1 MLKKENKRE
10 TRLMK
15 NIEKYRDVVL
25 ENLNNCQLEKSLREL
40 YGETVVCCP
49 HTKCDECEKRLR
61 EWLLEEAKEPIL
73 DDTEREYLSAVIKPF
88 RGKVSNIVKIH
99 SKVDTYE
106 YICISVNDYEV
117 MFFPKFEENT
127 MYKGMELGRKYTLD
141 ELGL

>member
-1 MLKKENKRE
+1 
-10 TRLMK
+10 MK

-73 DDTEREYLSAVIKPF
+73 YDAEREYLSAVIKPF
-88 RGKVSNIVKIH
+88 RGKVSYISKQNTLNSPMEFIH
-99 SKVDTYE
+99 IDLSDGD
-106 YICISVNDYEV
+106 SAD
-117 MFFPKFEENT
+117 FPNFKADT
-127 MYKGMELGRKYTLD
+127 MYKGMEIDKYYTLQ